1 MFKRKFTAVIL
12 SSCLMLGMLLSG
24 CAKITGV
31 EPMHL
36 IAVTQGLQMYN
47 IVSQTEGDVE
57 PLSDSEYGDKYTAR
71 QIITITCKIG
81 GKENALPQTVTKD
94 LIFLYDKDQ
103 QNWSY
108 YDETLKACDV
118 DNSSLPGT
126 SWKCV
131 NLDSD
136 SVTGLFGGEIPSGEN
151 GVLYFRFMKK
161 MGLFAFNLSNENNT
175 SDQRFFA
182 TVGTGVKAYWVSD
195 SGIYES
201 SIDVTGGSVTND
213 GALYL
218 DFESD
223 GAALNINLWEDAAQI
238 SEQEY
243 DEAVGKDVGS
253 SKVYMDQLPIFEVT
267 TTSIMEGEWKRDCG
281 LKEGN
286 LSPELTWQPVEGATK
301 YAVIMLDVSTNNWLS
316 WYVITD
322 KTHLDEG
329 EYTDQ
334 SVYVGP
340 YPAETHT
347 YELYVVALKGDPQ
360 ELNFPIDTS
369 GGDIHQKMD
378 FLNTASDGSTGN
390 VIAYGNITAPYTSPE
405 LYYGYR

>member
-1 MFKRKFTAVIL
+1 MKTNQYFKDAKANFIMKDRCCKAIQVVYEKYYNLAISKGRTIDEAKKRGIENAADCDRPPIWGTIELCKAYAAHCNKVQYRDITHYFCYAVI
-12 SSCLMLGMLLSG
+12 
-24 CAKITGV
+24 
-31 EPMHL
+31 
-36 IAVTQGLQMYN
+36 
-47 IVSQTEGDVE
+47 
-57 PLSDSEYGDKYTAR
+57 
-71 QIITITCKIG
+71 
-81 GKENALPQTVTKD
+81 
-94 LIFLYDKDQ
+94 
-103 QNWSY
+103 
-108 YDETLKACDV
+108 
-118 DNSSLPGT
+118 
-126 SWKCV
+126 
-131 NLDSD
+131 
-136 SVTGLFGGEIPSGEN
+136 
-151 GVLYFRFMKK
+151 
-161 MGLFAFNLSNENNT
+161 SNENNT

-195 SGIYES
+195 SGVYES

-369 GGDIHQKMD
+369 GVSGGDIHQKMD